1 MNILYV
7 NIRSV
12 LGETGR
18 ALQRRGHNL
27 VLRSGCVE
35 ALGTI
40 RTFSFDAVVIEDDN
54 NDPEI
59 LHFTV
64 EAHQSHPALPIFV
77 ANTWGH
83 GLLRAIEQFGHNGE
97 DYADGSDFRTMG
109 QIDPICVQEFGRNL

>member
-7 NIRSV
+7 NIQGV
-12 LGETGR
+12 LGESGR
-18 ALQRRGHNL
+18 ALQRRGHSV
-27 VLRSGCVE
+27 VLRSRCDQ

-40 RTFSFDAVVIEDDN
+40 RNFSFDAVLIEDDN

-77 ANTWGH
+77 ANTFGH
-83 GLLRAIEQFGHNGE
+83 GLLSAIEQFAHAGE
-97 DYADGSDFRTMG
+97 DCADESVFSAMG
-109 QIDPICVQEFGRNL
+109 QIDPICVQEFGRNS